1 MEDIMMTDNQILLR
15 GMEALAN
22 AIGIVEAEKFIS
34 IIIRDSSDYTEWRKN
49 LFKGKSLDEINNEA
63 KNYWEE
69 NK

>member
-1 MEDIMMTDNQILLR
+1 MMTDNQILLR

>member
-1 MEDIMMTDNQILLR
+1 MMTDNQILLR
-15 GMEALAN
+15 GMEALTN
-22 AIGIVEAEKFIS
+22 SIGIVEAEKFIS

-69 NK
+69 HK

>member
-1 MEDIMMTDNQILLR
+1 MEEIMMTDNQILLR
-15 GMEALAN
+15 GMEALTN
-22 AIGIVEAEKFIS
+22 SIGIVEAEKFIS

-69 NK
+69 HK